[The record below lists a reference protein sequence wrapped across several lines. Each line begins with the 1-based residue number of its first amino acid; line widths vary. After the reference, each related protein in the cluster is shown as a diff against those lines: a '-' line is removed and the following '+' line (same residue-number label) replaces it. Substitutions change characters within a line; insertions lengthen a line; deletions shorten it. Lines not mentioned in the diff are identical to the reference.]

1 MAAIS
6 PSTTTTHV
14 THHTKLP
21 WLPSMAAIPPS
32 TTTTHAT
39 HHMKLPWLP
48 LTIRSSH
55 GCLSPPT
62 LLVVQSLHDCPQ
74 QLRDHPPLP
83 PQQPPHH
90 LEFSSATEDRL
101 EAVLAKLTLSQ
112 HNLAA
117 FIDTLA
123 TTIDNLLQRLPRNPT
138 PHFSSSIPAQ
148 ASIPA
153 AIISTPLMP
162 TPSQTLPSPPPPP
175 LSLPSLLKPTP
186 SPTLT
191 TFTTVPPP
199 PAMMPSPPLLPLVP
213 IQSRPTT

>member
-39 HHMKLPWLP
+39 HHTKLPWLP

-62 LLVVQSLHDCPQ
+62 LLVVRSLHGCPQ

-112 HNLAA
+112 HNLGA

-138 PHFSSSIPAQ
+138 PHFSSSIPA
-148 ASIPA
+148 
-153 AIISTPLMP
+153 
-162 TPSQTLPSPPPPP
+162 
-175 LSLPSLLKPTP
+175 
-186 SPTLT
+186 
-191 TFTTVPPP
+191 
-199 PAMMPSPPLLPLVP
+199 
-213 IQSRPTT
+213 